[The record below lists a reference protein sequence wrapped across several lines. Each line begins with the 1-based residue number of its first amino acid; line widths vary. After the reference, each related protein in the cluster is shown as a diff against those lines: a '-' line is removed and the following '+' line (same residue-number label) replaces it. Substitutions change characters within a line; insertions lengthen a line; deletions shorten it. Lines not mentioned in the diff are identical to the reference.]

1 MRISDWSSDVCSS
14 DLAVG
19 QPERGGR
26 ISIVGDEAAPLGVGD
41 RPIGERM
48 GREIMPMHR
57 RFAIE
62 GEACVRGSDIH
73 QTGLAGMP
81 CDLRTVVMYF
91 SKGRV
96 RPQLGAKRVLEEQV
110 LESGQRQFLMLRFM
124 IEAQFKRV
132 WNALAHTGHR
142 LR

>member
-1 MRISDWSSDVCSS
+1 
-14 DLAVG
+14 
-19 QPERGGR
+19 
-26 ISIVGDEAAPLGVGD
+26 
-41 RPIGERM
+41 M

-91 SKGRV
+91 SKGRA
-96 RPQLGAKRVLEEQV
+96 RPHLGAKRVLEEQV
-110 LESGQRQFLMLRFM
+110 LEIGQQQFLMLLFM
-124 IEAQFKRV
+124 IEAQRSEE
-132 WNALAHTGHR
+132 HTSELQSLMR
-142 LR
+142 ISSAVFC